1 MTLEFMRNK
10 VMEVEPIDDRGLS
23 VHWRLK
29 DSLLEAEI
37 RIKVRVPDLEI
48 VEADAR
54 VERSPYDQCTSAPEL
69 VKKIVGVR
77 VGQGLRRIVHGLI
90 GGASGCGELTEGVLE
105 CCNAVILHYTVP
117 QIRMGERLTEEQQLE
132 ARRALLESN
141 PRMAGSCI
149 AFAPDSPLMKELG
162 L

>member
-1 MTLEFMRNK
+1 VTLDFTRNK
-10 VMEVEPIDDRGLS
+10 VVEVEPLDDRGLS
-23 VHWRLK
+23 VLWRLK

-37 RIKVRVPDLEI
+37 RMKVRVPDLEI
-48 VEADAR
+48 VEAEAR
-54 VERSPYDQCTSAPEL
+54 VSRYPYEHCAAVSEL
-69 VKKIVGVR
+69 VKRIVGVR
-77 VGQGLRRIVHGLI
+77 VSQGLRKIVRGLI
-90 GGASGCGELTEGVLE
+90 GGASGCSELTEGVLE

-117 QIRMGERLTEEQQLE
+117 QIRIGERLAEQELLE
-132 ARRALLESN
+132 GRRALLESN

>member
-10 VMEVEPIDDRGLS
+10 VVEVEPIDDRGLS

-29 DSLLEAEI
+29 DSMLEAGI
-37 RIKVRVPDLEI
+37 LIKVRVPDLEI
-48 VEADAR
+48 VEAEAR
-54 VERSPYDQCTSAPEL
+54 VDRSPHEQCASAPEL
-69 VKKIVGVR
+69 VKRIVGVR
-77 VGQGLRRIVHGLI
+77 VSQGLRKIVRGLI
-90 GGASGCGELTEGVLE
+90 GGASGCSELTEGVLE
-105 CCNAVILHYTVP
+105 CCTAVILHYTVP
-117 QIRMGERLTEEQQLE
+117 QIRIGERLTEEQLLE

-149 AFAPDSPLMKELG
+149 AFAPDSPLMQELG

>member
-1 MTLEFMRNK
+1 MTLDFTRNR
-10 VMEVEPIDDRGLS
+10 VVEVEPTDDGGLS

-37 RIKVRVPDLEI
+37 RMKVRVPDLEI
-48 VEADAR
+48 VEAEAR
-54 VERSPYDQCTSAPEL
+54 LGRYPYELCAAAPEL
-69 VKKIVGVR
+69 VKKTLGVR
-77 VGQGLRRIVHGLI
+77 VSQGLRKIVGGLV
-90 GGASGCGELTEGVLE
+90 GGADGCSELTEGVLE
-105 CCNAVILHYTVP
+105 CCNAVILHYTLP
-117 QIRMGERLTEEQQLE
+117 QIRAGERLTEEQQLE
-132 ARRALLESN
+132 ARRALLQSN